1 MIKKVIETDDINRI
15 SEIWLES
22 TLETHDFIDA
32 DYWKS
37 HLIEVKQQMLE
48 AEIYAVYEEEQPVAF
63 IGLVANYIAGIF
75 ILKDYQKKGYGKKLL
90 KIAQQKYSELH
101 LSVYEKNQNAL
112 AFYKHQNFIV
122 EEQKMDENS
131 EVEYLM
137 VWKK

>member
-1 MIKKVIETDDINRI
+1 MIKKVTTEDEMGRI

-22 TLETHDFIDA
+22 NIETHDFIAA

-37 HLIEVKQQMLE
+37 HLAEVKQLMIE

-63 IGLVANYIAGIF
+63 IGLVGNYIAGIF

-90 KIAQQKYSELH
+90 KVAQQKYSELH
-101 LSVYEKNQNAL
+101 LSVYEKNQNAV
-112 AFYKHQNFIV
+112 AFYKYQNFIII
-122 EEQKMDENS
+122 EQKMDENN

-137 VWKK
+137 VWTK